1 MIIGLDTETTGLSVT
16 DDELL
21 QISIVDRYG
30 AELFNEYVKPKHHTE
45 WPEAETVNH
54 ISPTQVQNLPHIDTY
69 IEKITTLL
77 EQSEKIIGYN
87 TEFDLGFLAAA
98 AGKDDAWLEH
108 MTTKSVDV
116 MREFA
121 EVYGEWSEKHDAYR
135 FQKLTTCAEQYGY
148 TWSSGPHDSLED
160 AKATIYCWPRVSG
173 DLAWIY
179 AHGELNDLNR
189 LSDAELQSQLKHS
202 DYVLQLF
209 DASLEQLASEGRPSA
224 INPMGEMPQDYYK
237 FLKAKQNYRSGLHES
252 LLNELAHRKQ
262 PSLADRLTDAQQQA
276 ADNASKI
283 LNPPQQDAT
292 TANLTDGYALFYEP
306 EPARTLQ
313 QQTGWNLAWGS
324 ENHNL
329 NGDTW
334 IVYRSVSDLPK
345 PLQRV
350 VPKLEHETVSDS
362 LSECLKS
369 AQQQAAAA
377 NTHSFPAISQR
388 QTELEH

>member
-1 MIIGLDTETTGLSVT
+1 MIIGLDTETTGLSLA

-21 QISIVDRYG
+21 QVSIVDRYG
-30 AELFNEYVKPKHHTE
+30 AELLNEYVKPKHHTE
-45 WPEAETVNH
+45 WPEAEAINH
-54 ISPTQVQNLPHIDTY
+54 ISPAQVQNLPTIDAHIEG
-69 IEKITTLL
+69 IVNLL
-77 EQSEKIIGYN
+77 EQSEKIVGYN
-87 TEFDLGFLAAA
+87 NEFDLGFIAVA
-98 AGKDDAWLEH
+98 AGKDDAWLER
-108 MTTKSVDV
+108 MTAKSVDV

-121 EVYGEWSEKHDAYR
+121 EVYGEWNEKHDAYR
-135 FQKLTTCAEQYGY
+135 FQKLTTCAEHYGY
-148 TWSSGPHDSLED
+148 TWPSGPHDSLED

-173 DLAWIY
+173 DLAWIQS
-179 AHGELNDLNR
+179 HGQLTDLQR
-189 LSDAELQSQLKHS
+189 LSDAELQSQLQHS
-202 DYVLQLF
+202 DHVLQLF
-209 DASLEQLASEGRPSA
+209 DSALEQLASEGRPSA
-224 INPMGEMPQDYYK
+224 MNPMGEMPQDYYK
-237 FLKAKQNYRSGLHES
+237 FLKTKQNYRNGLHES

-262 PSLADRLTDAQQQA
+262 PSLADRLTNAQQQA

-283 LNPPQQDAT
+283 LNPPELAT
-292 TANLTDGYALFYEP
+292 YLTEGYALFYEY
-306 EPARTLQ
+306 ETEQARALQ

-350 VPKLEHETVSDS
+350 VPKLEHEAVSGS
-362 LSECLKS
+362 LSDCLKA

-377 NTHSFPAISQR
+377 NMQSSPAISQR